1 MIFKEIHIDGFGI
14 FNGFSLPNLKKGVN
28 IILGNNEVGKSTLL
42 KFLRFTLFGYPS
54 RTDQRMSPLNGGK
67 HGGRIKALLASGKEV
82 TFERFAGSKGGDI
95 NLIYDRNPSQN
106 QSRWSQLLGN
116 ATAELYNNVYAFSLD
131 ELVNLDSLS
140 SSGVEDKIFSVGLG
154 LGDTSIGKVESSI
167 QSRVDQ
173 IYTLRGSKQQIP
185 AILKEIQSKK
195 LQIQKIQDN
204 LPYYQELTR
213 DIKKIE
219 DEISGIERK
228 LEKSGAARS
237 KLDNYLKCYDSF
249 ISVISVSEELQKLP
263 ELRDY
268 PEKGTEQLD
277 KLEDKE
283 QELSDRIRELRTG
296 NRAEKGIEELDGAIK
311 AISFNSEL
319 LKHEDKIEYLRE
331 NLALYKQTLNDKNDD
346 DGKVEKINQSINQ
359 GINKI
364 SAGWT
369 EHNIAGFTNLISHKS
384 RIEGFK
390 EQFEEADSEKRTIE
404 AELKALRAKESA
416 VNMKKLADIVSLIL
430 LIGSIPAFYYAL
442 PVLGAALLLIALL
455 LFAGK
460 RFFLKVE
467 DSQSEAQKQ
476 LEKLNSNYE
485 ILNNEYKE
493 YLGQNLNLPIHLST
507 NDILEIFRTI
517 EQIQKEISEREG
529 LNKKQK
535 TQRTP
540 FIQKFVRE
548 ANSLKEIIQN
558 HKPNE
563 NVEVLVNQIIAEF
576 DASQRQ
582 LQEKE
587 KLLENFNRKQKEL
600 ETATLMLAEN
610 REQIAELLESVNA
623 ADRQD
628 FRKKYKINGR
638 VNELIDKKNR
648 EIQTIEKIVGLN
660 NAAEV
665 IEFFKTNEKQEVEK
679 NRSDLTSQI
688 HTLNAE
694 LKAKNSTLGEKKNE
708 FKRIEGESELAQVM
722 TELETEKQK
731 LNNAYRDWLSGKIAL
746 KILGDVKTKY
756 EKEQQPEVIKNSS
769 AYFGKITRDR
779 YKRISVS
786 LDEKAVVV
794 FDSSEASKKIEQLS
808 RGTKEQLLISLRLGF
823 IEEYE
828 KQAEPLPIIVDEVLV
843 NFDPYRA
850 RQTAEIL
857 REFGKDRQILIFTCH
872 PDTKDYF
879 GSAVVNLTRINEN
892 GQPEKWT

>member
-82 TFERFAGSKGGDI
+82 AFERFAGSKGGDI
-95 NLIYDRNPSQN
+95 NLIYDGNPSQN
-106 QSRWSQLLGN
+106 QSQWSQLLGN

-154 LGDTSIGKVESSI
+154 LGDTSIGEVESSI
-167 QSRVDQ
+167 QNRVDQ

-185 AILKEIQSKK
+185 AILKEIQAKK
-195 LQIQKIQDN
+195 TQIQKIQKN
-204 LPYYQELTR
+204 LPYYQELTL
-213 DIKKIE
+213 DIKKI
-219 DEISGIERK
+219 DDDISGIEK
-228 LEKSGAARS
+228 ELERSGTAGD

-249 ISVISVSEELQKLP
+249 ISVISASEELQDLP

-283 QELSDRIRELRTG
+283 QELNDKIQELRSG
-296 NRAEKGIEELDGAIK
+296 SRAEKGLEELDDAIK

-319 LKHEDKIEYLRE
+319 LKHADKIEYLRK
-331 NLALYKQTLNDKNDD
+331 NLEKYKQTLNDKSDD
-346 DGKVEKINQSINQ
+346 DGKIEIINQSINQ

-369 EHNIAGFTNLISHKS
+369 EQNIAGFTDLISHKS

-390 EQFEEADSEKRTIE
+390 EQFEEADSEKRMIE
-404 AELKALRAKESA
+404 AELKALQAKESA
-416 VNMKKLADIVSLIL
+416 VNMKKLADLVSLIL
-430 LIGSIPAFYYAL
+430 LIGSIPAFYYSL
-442 PVLGAALLLIALL
+442 SVLGAALLLIALL

-467 DSQSEAQKQ
+467 DSQSKIQQQ
-476 LEKLNSNYE
+476 LDKLDSNRE
-485 ILNNEYKE
+485 ILNNEYKK
-493 YLGQNLNLPIHLST
+493 YLEQNLNLPTHLST

-548 ANSLKEIIQN
+548 ANSFKEIIRN
-558 HKPNE
+558 HRPNE
-563 NVEVLVNQIIAEF
+563 NVEVLVNQIITEF
-576 DASQRQ
+576 DAAQRQ

-587 KLLENFNRKQKEL
+587 KLRENFNRKQKEL
-600 ETATLMLAEN
+600 ETTTAMLDKN

-623 ADRQD
+623 TDRQD
-628 FRKKYKINGR
+628 LRKKYK
-638 VNELIDKKNR
+638 VNSRIKELIEKKKR
-648 EIQTIEKIVGLN
+648 DIQTIEKIVGLN

-688 HTLNAE
+688 HTLNEE
-694 LKAKNSTLGEKKNE
+694 LKAKNSTLGEKRNE
-708 FKRIEGESELAQVM
+708 IKRIEGESELAQVM

-769 AYFGKITRDR
+769 TYFAKITRDR

-786 LDEKAVVV
+786 LDEKAVII
-794 FDSSEASKKIEQLS
+794 FDSGEATKKIEQLS

-857 REFGKDRQILIFTCH
+857 REFGKNRQILIFTCH

-879 GSAVVNLTRINEN
+879 DSSVVNLTQINEN

>member
-95 NLIYDRNPSQN
+95 NLIYDGNPSQN
-106 QSRWSQLLGN
+106 QSQWSQLLGN

-185 AILKEIQSKK
+185 AILKEIQAKK

-204 LPYYQELTR
+204 LPYYQELTK
-213 DIKKIE
+213 DIKQIE
-219 DEISGIERK
+219 DEISGIERE
-228 LEKSGAARS
+228 LEKLGAAGG

-249 ISVISVSEELQKLP
+249 ISVISALKELQDLP

-277 KLEDKE
+277 KLEEKE
-283 QELSDRIRELRTG
+283 QELKDRIRKLQNGSRE
-296 NRAEKGIEELDGAIK
+296 EKGIEELDGAIK

-319 LKHEDKIEYLRE
+319 LKHENKIEYLRK
-331 NLALYKQTLNDKNDD
+331 NLEKYKQTLNDKNDD
-346 DGKVEKINQSINQ
+346 DGKIEIINQSINR

-369 EHNIAGFTNLISHKS
+369 EQNIAGFTDLISHKS
-384 RIEGFK
+384 RVEGFK
-390 EQFEEADSEKRTIE
+390 EQFEKADSDERTIE
-404 AELKALRAKESA
+404 AELKAFQAKESA
-416 VNMKKLADIVSLIL
+416 LNFKNLTNLASLIL
-430 LIGSIPAFYYAL
+430 LIGSIPAFYYSL

-460 RFFLKVE
+460 KFFLKVE
-467 DSQSEAQKQ
+467 DSQSKIQQQ
-476 LEKLNSNYE
+476 LDKLNSNRE

-493 YLGQNLNLPIHLST
+493 YLEQNLNLPTHLST
-507 NDILEIFRTI
+507 NDVLEIFRVI
-517 EQIQKEISEREG
+517 EQIQKEISARDN
-529 LNKKQK
+529 LNKKQT
-535 TQRTP
+535 TQRIP
-540 FIQKFVRE
+540 FIQEFVRE

-558 HKPNE
+558 HEPNE
-563 NVEVLVNQIIAEF
+563 NIKVLVDQIITEF

-582 LQEKE
+582 LQEEE
-587 KLLENFNRKQKEL
+587 KLRENFNRKQKEL
-600 ETATLMLAEN
+600 GTTTAMLEKN
-610 REQIAELLESVNA
+610 REQIAESLESVNA
-623 ADRQD
+623 GDRQD
-628 FRKKYKINGR
+628 FRKKYEVNGR
-638 VNELIDKKNR
+638 VKELIEKKNR
-648 EIQTIEKIVGLN
+648 DIQTIEKIVGLN
-660 NAAEV
+660 KAAEV
-665 IEFFKTNEKQEVEK
+665 IEFFKTNEKQTVEQ
-679 NRSDLTSQI
+679 NRAALTSQI
-688 HTLNAE
+688 RTRNEE
-694 LKAKNSTLGEKKNE
+694 LKAKNSTLGEKRNE
-708 FKRIEGESELAQVM
+708 IKRIEGESELARVM

-731 LNNAYRDWLSGKIAL
+731 LNNAYKDWLSGKIAL

-769 AYFGKITRDR
+769 TYFGKITRDR
-779 YKRISVS
+779 YKSISVS

-843 NFDPYRA
+843 NFDPHRA
-850 RQTAEIL
+850 RQTADIL

-879 GSAVVNLTRINEN
+879 DNSVINLTQINEN

>member
-82 TFERFAGSKGGDI
+82 AFERFAGSKGGDI
-95 NLIYDRNPSQN
+95 NLIYDGNPSQN
-106 QSRWSQLLGN
+106 QSQWSQLLGN

-154 LGDTSIGKVESSI
+154 LGDTSIGEVESSI
-167 QSRVDQ
+167 QNRVDQ

-185 AILKEIQSKK
+185 AILKEIQAKK
-195 LQIQKIQDN
+195 TQIQKIQKN
-204 LPYYQELTR
+204 LPYYQELTL
-213 DIKKIE
+213 DIKKI
-219 DEISGIERK
+219 DDDISGIEK
-228 LEKSGAARS
+228 ELERSGTAGD

-249 ISVISVSEELQKLP
+249 ISVISASEELQDLP

-283 QELSDRIRELRTG
+283 QELNDKIQELRSG
-296 NRAEKGIEELDGAIK
+296 SRAEKGLEELDDAIK

-319 LKHEDKIEYLRE
+319 LKHADKIEYLRK
-331 NLALYKQTLNDKNDD
+331 NLEKYKQTLNDKSDD
-346 DGKVEKINQSINQ
+346 DGKIEIINQSINQ

-369 EHNIAGFTNLISHKS
+369 EQNIAGFTDLISHKS

-390 EQFEEADSEKRTIE
+390 EQFEEADSEKRMIE
-404 AELKALRAKESA
+404 AELKALQAKESA
-416 VNMKKLADIVSLIL
+416 VNMKKLADLVSLIL
-430 LIGSIPAFYYAL
+430 LIGSIPAFYYSL
-442 PVLGAALLLIALL
+442 SVLGAALLLIALL

-467 DSQSEAQKQ
+467 DSQSKIQQQ
-476 LEKLNSNYE
+476 LDKLDSNRE
-485 ILNNEYKE
+485 ILNNEYKK
-493 YLGQNLNLPIHLST
+493 YLEQNLNLPTHLST

-540 FIQKFVRE
+540 FIQEFVRK
-548 ANSLKEIIQN
+548 ANSLKEIIQTPE
-558 HKPNE
+558 PNE
-563 NVEVLVNQIIAEF
+563 NVEVLVNQIITEF
-576 DASQRQ
+576 DAAQRQ

-587 KLLENFNRKQKEL
+587 KLRENFNRKQKEL
-600 ETATLMLAEN
+600 ETTTAMLDKN

-623 ADRQD
+623 TDRQD
-628 FRKKYKINGR
+628 LRKKYK
-638 VNELIDKKNR
+638 VNSRIKELIEKKKR
-648 EIQTIEKIVGLN
+648 DIQTIEKIVGLN

-688 HTLNAE
+688 HTLNEE
-694 LKAKNSTLGEKKNE
+694 LKAKNSTLGEKRNE
-708 FKRIEGESELAQVM
+708 IKRIEGESELAQVM

-769 AYFGKITRDR
+769 TYFAKITRDR

-786 LDEKAVVV
+786 LDEKAVVI
-794 FDSSEASKKIEQLS
+794 FDSGEATKKIEQLS

-857 REFGKDRQILIFTCH
+857 REFGKNRQILIFTCH

-879 GSAVVNLTRINEN
+879 DSSVVNLTQINEN

>member
-82 TFERFAGSKGGDI
+82 AFERFAGSKGGDI
-95 NLIYDRNPSQN
+95 NLIYDGNPSQN
-106 QSRWSQLLGN
+106 QSQWSQLLGN

-154 LGDTSIGKVESSI
+154 LGDTSIGEVESSI
-167 QSRVDQ
+167 QNRVDQ

-185 AILKEIQSKK
+185 AILKEIQAKK
-195 LQIQKIQDN
+195 TQIQKIQKN
-204 LPYYQELTR
+204 LPYYQELTL
-213 DIKKIE
+213 DIKKI
-219 DEISGIERK
+219 DDDISGIEK
-228 LEKSGAARS
+228 ELERSGTAGD

-249 ISVISVSEELQKLP
+249 ISVISASEELQDLP

-283 QELSDRIRELRTG
+283 QELNDKIQELRSG
-296 NRAEKGIEELDGAIK
+296 SRAEKGLEELDDAIK

-319 LKHEDKIEYLRE
+319 LKHADKIEYLRK
-331 NLALYKQTLNDKNDD
+331 NLEKYKQTLNDKSDD
-346 DGKVEKINQSINQ
+346 DGKIEIINQSINQ

-369 EHNIAGFTNLISHKS
+369 EQNIAGFTDLISHKS

-390 EQFEEADSEKRTIE
+390 EQFEEADSEKRMIE
-404 AELKALRAKESA
+404 AELKALQAKESA
-416 VNMKKLADIVSLIL
+416 VNMKKLADLVSLIL
-430 LIGSIPAFYYAL
+430 LIGSIPAFYYSL
-442 PVLGAALLLIALL
+442 SVLGAALLLIALL

-467 DSQSEAQKQ
+467 DSQSKIQQQ
-476 LEKLNSNYE
+476 LDKLDSNRE
-485 ILNNEYKE
+485 ILNNEYKK
-493 YLGQNLNLPIHLST
+493 YLEQNLNLPTHLST

-548 ANSLKEIIQN
+548 ANSFKEIIRN
-558 HKPNE
+558 HRPNE
-563 NVEVLVNQIIAEF
+563 NVEVLVNQIITEF
-576 DASQRQ
+576 DAAQRQ

-587 KLLENFNRKQKEL
+587 KLRENFNRKQKEL
-600 ETATLMLAEN
+600 ETTTAMLDKN

-623 ADRQD
+623 TDRQD
-628 FRKKYKINGR
+628 LRKKYK
-638 VNELIDKKNR
+638 VNSRIKELIEKKKR
-648 EIQTIEKIVGLN
+648 DIQTIEKIVGLN

-688 HTLNAE
+688 HTLNEE
-694 LKAKNSTLGEKKNE
+694 LKAKNSTLGEKRNE
-708 FKRIEGESELAQVM
+708 IKRIEGESELAQVM

-769 AYFGKITRDR
+769 TYFAKITRDR

-786 LDEKAVVV
+786 LDEKAVVI
-794 FDSSEASKKIEQLS
+794 FDSGEATKKIEQLS

-857 REFGKDRQILIFTCH
+857 REFGKNRQILIFTCH

-879 GSAVVNLTRINEN
+879 DSSVVNLTQINEN

>member
-82 TFERFAGSKGGDI
+82 AFERFAGSKGGDI
-95 NLIYDRNPSQN
+95 NLIYDGNPSQN
-106 QSRWSQLLGN
+106 QSQWSQLLGN

-154 LGDTSIGKVESSI
+154 LGDTSIGEVESSI
-167 QSRVDQ
+167 QNRVDQ

-185 AILKEIQSKK
+185 AILKEIQAKK
-195 LQIQKIQDN
+195 TQIQKIQKN
-204 LPYYQELTR
+204 LPYYQELTL
-213 DIKKIE
+213 DIKKI
-219 DEISGIERK
+219 DDDISGIEK
-228 LEKSGAARS
+228 ELERSGTAGD

-249 ISVISVSEELQKLP
+249 ISVISASEELQDLP

-283 QELSDRIRELRTG
+283 QELNDKIQELRSG
-296 NRAEKGIEELDGAIK
+296 SRAEKGLEELDDAIK

-319 LKHEDKIEYLRE
+319 LKHADKIEYLRK
-331 NLALYKQTLNDKNDD
+331 NLEKYKQTLNDKSDD
-346 DGKVEKINQSINQ
+346 DGKIEIINQSINQ

-369 EHNIAGFTNLISHKS
+369 EQNIAGFTDLISHKS

-390 EQFEEADSEKRTIE
+390 EQFEEADSEKRMIE
-404 AELKALRAKESA
+404 AELKALQAKESA
-416 VNMKKLADIVSLIL
+416 VNMKKLADLVSLIL
-430 LIGSIPAFYYAL
+430 LIGSIPAFYYSL
-442 PVLGAALLLIALL
+442 SVLGAALLLIALL

-467 DSQSEAQKQ
+467 DSQSKIQQQ
-476 LEKLNSNYE
+476 LDKLDSNRE
-485 ILNNEYKE
+485 ILNNEYKK
-493 YLGQNLNLPIHLST
+493 YLEQNLNLPTHLST

-548 ANSLKEIIQN
+548 ANSFKEIIRN
-558 HKPNE
+558 HRPNE
-563 NVEVLVNQIIAEF
+563 NVEVLVNQIITEF
-576 DASQRQ
+576 DAAQRQ

-587 KLLENFNRKQKEL
+587 KLRENFNRKQKEL
-600 ETATLMLAEN
+600 ETTTAMLDKN

-623 ADRQD
+623 TDRQD
-628 FRKKYKINGR
+628 LRKKYK
-638 VNELIDKKNR
+638 VNIRIKELIEKKKR
-648 EIQTIEKIVGLN
+648 DIQTIEKIVGLN

-688 HTLNAE
+688 HTLNEE
-694 LKAKNSTLGEKKNE
+694 LKAKNSTLGEKRNE
-708 FKRIEGESELAQVM
+708 IKRIEGESELAQVM

-769 AYFGKITRDR
+769 TYFAKITRDR

-786 LDEKAVVV
+786 LDEKAVII
-794 FDSSEASKKIEQLS
+794 FDSGEATKKIEQLS

-857 REFGKDRQILIFTCH
+857 REFGKNRQILIFTCH

-879 GSAVVNLTRINEN
+879 DSSVVNLTQINEN

>member
-1 MIFKEIHIDGFGI
+1 
-14 FNGFSLPNLKKGVN
+14 
-28 IILGNNEVGKSTLL
+28 
-42 KFLRFTLFGYPS
+42 
-54 RTDQRMSPLNGGK
+54 MSPLNGGK

-82 TFERFAGSKGGDI
+82 AFERFAGSKGGDI
-95 NLIYDRNPSQN
+95 NLIYDGNPSQN
-106 QSRWSQLLGN
+106 QSQWSQLLGN

-154 LGDTSIGKVESSI
+154 LGDTSIGEVESSI
-167 QSRVDQ
+167 QNRVDQ

-185 AILKEIQSKK
+185 AILKEIQAKK
-195 LQIQKIQDN
+195 TQIQKIQKN
-204 LPYYQELTR
+204 LPYYQELTL
-213 DIKKIE
+213 DIKKI
-219 DEISGIERK
+219 DDDISGIEK
-228 LEKSGAARS
+228 ELERSGTAGD

-249 ISVISVSEELQKLP
+249 ISVISASEELQDLP

-283 QELSDRIRELRTG
+283 QELNDKIQELRSG
-296 NRAEKGIEELDGAIK
+296 SRAEKGLEELDDAIK

-319 LKHEDKIEYLRE
+319 LKHADKIEYLRK
-331 NLALYKQTLNDKNDD
+331 NLEKYKQTLNDKSDD
-346 DGKVEKINQSINQ
+346 DGKIEIINQSINQ

-369 EHNIAGFTNLISHKS
+369 EQNIAGFTDLISHKS

-390 EQFEEADSEKRTIE
+390 EQFEEADSEKRMIE
-404 AELKALRAKESA
+404 AELKALQAKESA
-416 VNMKKLADIVSLIL
+416 VNMKKLADLVSLIL
-430 LIGSIPAFYYAL
+430 LIGSIPAFYYSL
-442 PVLGAALLLIALL
+442 SVLGAALLLIALL

-467 DSQSEAQKQ
+467 DSQSKIQQQ
-476 LEKLNSNYE
+476 LDKLDSNRE
-485 ILNNEYKE
+485 ILNNEYKK
-493 YLGQNLNLPIHLST
+493 YLEQNLNLPTHLST

-548 ANSLKEIIQN
+548 ANSFKEIIRN
-558 HKPNE
+558 HRPNE
-563 NVEVLVNQIIAEF
+563 NVEVLVNQIITEF
-576 DASQRQ
+576 DAAQRQ

-587 KLLENFNRKQKEL
+587 KLRENFNRKQKEL
-600 ETATLMLAEN
+600 ETTTAMLDKN

-623 ADRQD
+623 TDRQD
-628 FRKKYKINGR
+628 LRKKYK
-638 VNELIDKKNR
+638 VNSRIKELIEKKKR
-648 EIQTIEKIVGLN
+648 DIQTIEKIVGLN

-688 HTLNAE
+688 HTLNEE
-694 LKAKNSTLGEKKNE
+694 LKAKNSTLGEKRNE
-708 FKRIEGESELAQVM
+708 IKRIEGESELAQVM

-769 AYFGKITRDR
+769 TYFAKITRDR

-786 LDEKAVVV
+786 LDEKAVVI
-794 FDSSEASKKIEQLS
+794 FDSGEATKKIEQLS

-857 REFGKDRQILIFTCH
+857 REFGKNRQILIFTCH

-879 GSAVVNLTRINEN
+879 DSSVVNLTQINEN